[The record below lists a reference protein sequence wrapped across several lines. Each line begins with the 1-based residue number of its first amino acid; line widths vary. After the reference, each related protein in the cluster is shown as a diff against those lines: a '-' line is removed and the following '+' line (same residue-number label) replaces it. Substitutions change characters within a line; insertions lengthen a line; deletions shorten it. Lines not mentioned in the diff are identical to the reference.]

1 MRKFIVGAVLALATS
16 GCYHATIET
25 GLQPGTQTISKP
37 WALSFVYGLVPPP
50 TVETAQKC
58 PTGVAKVETKLSF
71 LNQLVGILTWGLF
84 TPMEITVTCAAP
96 RAELPTI
103 RANGDA
109 VAAVKQAADLAV
121 EKGSDV
127 LVRF

>member
-1 MRKFIVGAVLALATS
+1 MRKLFVGAVLALATT

-25 GLQPGTQTISKP
+25 GLQPGPQTISKP
-37 WALSFVYGLVPPP
+37 WAASFVYGLVPPP

-58 PTGVAKVETKLSF
+58 PSGVAKVETKLSF
-71 LNQLVGILTWGLF
+71 LNQLVGGLTFGIY

-109 VAAVKQAADLAV
+109 VAAVTQAADLAV
-121 EKGSDV
+121 AKGTDV